1 MRERRCRHDIYAS
14 ILAYIESVGEARV
27 TDIAR
32 FSNLPVDRA
41 KRYLREM
48 AELGLIREHIE
59 GRSTSYVA
67 TSRGFEYSSL
77 YKRVRMLVG

>member
-27 TDIAR
+27 TEIAR

-48 AELGLIREHIE
+48 AELGLIREYTN
-59 GRSTSYVA
+59 GKNTYTVTR
-67 TSRGFEYSSL
+67 RGFEYAAL
-77 YKRVRMLVG
+77 YKRIKALVG